1 MSPVKKTLDSG
12 ERQQPAWTI
21 EFGWLLSQKSVFYMP
36 KKKFKSDFLHKCIMS
51 CKAIDI
57 AVMAVS
63 PVKRSPFYSQQLQ
76 YETILTEE

>member
-1 MSPVKKTLDSG
+1 
-12 ERQQPAWTI
+12 
-21 EFGWLLSQKSVFYMP
+21 MP